1 MPMPRADDALRIKLN
16 SETATIHWR
25 ELEPHYARG
34 AVVRVAPSLDL
45 VDVAVCFARDDKL
58 AVQRWL
64 DEGSVAPASA
74 EEARAWR
81 ERDALLWAVV
91 TAPWVLVQEPGD

>member
-1 MPMPRADDALRIKLN
+1 MPQGDDALRIKLN
-16 SETATIHWR
+16 SETATIRWR

-45 VDVAVCFARDDKL
+45 VEVALRFARDDKP

-64 DEGSVAPASA
+64 DDGAVAPASA
-74 EEARAWR
+74 EEARGWN
-81 ERDALLWAVV
+81 ETDALLWAVV

>member
-1 MPMPRADDALRIKLN
+1 MSQGDDALRIELN
-16 SETATIHWR
+16 SETATIRWQ

-34 AVVRVAPSLDL
+34 AVVRVAPGLDL
-45 VDVAVCFARDDKL
+45 VDVAVRFARDDKS
-58 AVQRWL
+58 AVQHWL
-64 DEGSVAPASA
+64 DEGAVAPASA

-81 ERDALLWAVV
+81 ETDAPLWAVV